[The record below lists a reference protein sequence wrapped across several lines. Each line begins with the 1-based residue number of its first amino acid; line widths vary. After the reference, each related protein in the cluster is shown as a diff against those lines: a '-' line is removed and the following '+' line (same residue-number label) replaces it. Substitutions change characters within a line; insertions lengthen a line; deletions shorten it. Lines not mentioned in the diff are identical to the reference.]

1 MALRPRLTR
10 EAIDQLFEEVKP
22 LVDHSLAT
30 SAPPDMATS
39 RADLLD
45 SARRIA
51 QSLQEYLATHQEFA
65 ARFDF
70 GWAATPPRPEDE
82 PFDVLVQSAVVTAL
96 AEVDPKHPNL
106 DRLKPVAVKWVENP
120 NFVAVSVPGATV
132 DFICLSRGFAKF
144 VQAVVGAFVAA
155 HDAGREAPP
164 IEGLIA
170 KTNYIGGHDL
180 ERLLR
185 TERQDGITL
194 MGKLVDVGWRIASG
208 DQATWNPSISP
219 RLNGDIRTQL
229 PFLGQMLLAADVFVA
244 LHELAHLLEGHRSS
258 ERSLDH
264 EIAADRGAISL
275 GIIVSARLEGA
286 RFTSLLGPT
295 CLLQTARL
303 YELIRRAR
311 SAFEKDWSAAALYP
325 EEELAARLAATRRA
339 AGEFGLGS
347 LLPVALAVEAEMS
360 AMILGCQC
368 YLLSQLG
375 SEVAFE
381 ELLHQ

>member
-1 MALRPRLTR
+1 M
-10 EAIDQLFEEVKP
+10 
-22 LVDHSLAT
+22 
-30 SAPPDMATS
+30 
-39 RADLLD
+39 
-45 SARRIA
+45 A
-51 QSLQEYLATHQEFA
+51 QSLEAYLATHAEFA
-65 ARFDF
+65 SRFDF

-82 PFDVLVQSAVVTAL
+82 PFDVLLQSAVVTAL
-96 AEVDPKHPNL
+96 AEVDPDHPNL

-120 NFVAVSVPGATV
+120 NFAAVSVPGATV

-155 HDAGREAPP
+155 HDAAREAPP

-170 KTNYIGGHDL
+170 RTNHIGGHDL

-185 TERQDGITL
+185 TERQTGMTL

-208 DQATWNPSISP
+208 EPATWKPSISP
-219 RLNGDIRTQL
+219 RLTGDIGTQL
-229 PFLGQMLLAADVFVA
+229 PLLGQMLLAADLFVA
-244 LHELAHLLEGHRSS
+244 LHELAHLLEGHHSS
-258 ERSLDH
+258 ERRLDH
-264 EIAADRGAISL
+264 EIAADRAAISL

-286 RFTSLLGPT
+286 RFTSFLGPT

-303 YELIRRAR
+303 YELIRRAK
-311 SAFEKDWSAAALYP
+311 SAFEKNWAAAALYP

-339 AGEFGLGS
+339 AVEFGLES
-347 LLPVALAVEAEMS
+347 LLPVALAVDAEMS
-360 AMILGCQC
+360 AMILGCQS

-381 ELLHQ
+381 ELLDQ